1 MSAITR
7 RFVMEICAH
16 SLTAWM
22 GGPMYISDNAFARRK
37 HLLGWESRLDIMGVI
52 KLRIGLA
59 EGSGLI

>member
-1 MSAITR
+1 
-7 RFVMEICAH
+7 
-16 SLTAWM
+16 M